1 MKLTFDKF
9 LNSEH
14 LALRV
19 AKWLAFVGLL
29 YLMLFPFA
37 GWLQGAASYV
47 AVKVPVAAAAKDST
61 WLSIEKSKLEKSIIL
76 LDKSLES
83 FIPKTHYLIVNSTDN
98 EFMLYKGRELVRKGI
113 CSTGS
118 YMLLEKNENQKWLF
132 KTPKGEFRIL
142 NKTKDPVWKRP
153 DWAFI
158 EEGLP
163 VPSANHPSRFE
174 YGVLGDYA
182 LYLGKGYMIH
192 GTLWQRYLG
201 LPVTHGCIR
210 LNDADLEVVY
220 KSMGIGSKVY
230 IY

>member
-1 MKLTFDKF
+1 MKFNIDLLIKTKHPVI
-9 LNSEH
+9 S
-14 LALRV
+14 A
-19 AKWLAFVGLL
+19 AKWLIVIGVVLFMV
-29 YLMLFPFA
+29 FPFA
-37 GWLQGAASYV
+37 GWLQNAAASV
-47 AVKVPVAAAAKDST
+47 AMHIPTSVSTKDT
-61 WLSIEKSKLEKSIIL
+61 VWLAIEKSKLEKNIVL
-76 LDKSLES
+76 LDKSLEN
-83 FIPKTHYLIVNSTDN
+83 FVPKNHYLIVNSTDN
-98 EFMLYKGRELVRKGI
+98 EFMLYKGRELIRKGV

-118 YMLLEKNENQKWLF
+118 YMQLEKNEKEKWLF

-142 NKTKDPVWKRP
+142 NKTTDPVWKRP
-153 DWAFI
+153 DWAFV

-163 VPSANHPSRFE
+163 VPSPNHPSRFE

-210 LNDADLEVVY
+210 LNDADLEAVY
-220 KSMGIGSKVY
+220 KTMGIGSKVY